1 MFRACGA
8 RLRAFHLSF
17 RFHSTMSA
25 NNQYDVAILGTGWS
39 GLSAARSLQAMGK
52 NVLVLEAQNR
62 RGGRALSRTID
73 GMIVDVGCS
82 MIHGYDKGNPAR
94 DIAESFGADV
104 QELQGG
110 MPRLI
115 PYKEDAASI
124 DASALL
130 AECGKAGAT
139 GIDLSQVDRS
149 SVSSSTS
156 LYDHFAS
163 SSPSK
168 DALAF
173 LRLNELGPGIP
184 LETISLK
191 YWKYERNFAG
201 VDAAPVK
208 GYASLVEK
216 IWQSLETASSN
227 PVKVVLNAEV
237 TALEYITADSVV
249 KVTTRD
255 PRNASSSPTTYAVPL
270 CLSTLPLGVLK
281 EKATSSFFTPLLPP
295 STLGA
300 LMRSKS
306 GDLNKI
312 YLSYP
317 SVWWPGGDDKF
328 LLLGPS
334 TAIPPADDLKT
345 LDDIWAHTTLLF
357 ENVAATISS
366 RATAANKAVLLCML
380 GASAGQAL
388 ERFSDDEV
396 KASLHALLM
405 RRLGGPGTT
414 APVPSS
420 ILVTRWRA
428 DPWARGAASTPVTL
442 NNDGPLDFIELSR
455 SVWDDHLFFAG
466 EHTEIDHHGSVP
478 GAILSGEREAG
489 KILTVMK
496 SRTRQ

>member
-1 MFRACGA
+1 MHLNFSMFRACGA

-156 LYDHFAS
+156 LH
-163 SSPSK
+163 
-168 DALAF
+168 
-173 LRLNELGPGIP
+173 P

-317 SVWWPGGDDKF
+317 S
-328 LLLGPS
+328 
-334 TAIPPADDLKT
+334 T

-428 DPWARGAASTPVTL
+428 DPWARGAASTPS
-442 NNDGPLDFIELSR
+442 I
-455 SVWDDHLFFAG
+455 VWDDHLFFAG

-489 KILTVMK
+489 KILT
-496 SRTRQ
+496 